1 MPRFAANISTMF
13 TEHTLV
19 DRVKAAGDAGF
30 EAVEC
35 QFPYEVLAA
44 DMKAALDAAGIP
56 LVLINTPPGDFAAG
70 ERGLAALPGRE
81 ADFRAAMAEALD
93 YAEAVGCRKIHVMA
107 GVLPE
112 GVTRDDGFTL
122 FGENLRHAVSET
134 DGRPVDM
141 LLIEPI
147 NTRDIPGYLLNRPEE
162 ARNLIES
169 IGAAVEPVGAADLR
183 LQYDFYH
190 TQIMRG
196 DVAKGLEAFW
206 PLIGH
211 VQFAGVPERQE
222 PDIGELNHTYLFE
235 CLDHLGYE
243 GWVGAEYFPAGRTEE
258 GLSWATAYDIHQKP
272 THLATGGT
280 LV

>member
-13 TEHTLV
+13 TEHALI
-19 DRVKAAGDAGF
+19 DRIDAASKAGF
-30 EAVEC
+30 KAVEC
-35 QFPYEVLAA
+35 QFPYEVPSDA
-44 DMKAALDAAGIP
+44 MKAALDAAGQH

-81 ADFRAAMAEALD
+81 AGFQKAFDEALD
-93 YAEAVGCRKIHVMA
+93 YAEAVGCRQIHVMA
-107 GVLPE
+107 GVLP
-112 GVTRDDGFTL
+112 DGFSRNDGFAL
-122 FGENLRHAVSET
+122 FEGNLRHAISAAE
-134 DGRPVDM
+134 GRAIDK

-162 ARNLIES
+162 ARDLITR
-169 IGAAVEPVGAADLR
+169 IGHAGLR

-196 DVAKGLEAFW
+196 DVAKGLEEFW

-211 VQFAGVPERQE
+211 VQFAGVPERHE
-222 PDIGELNHTYLFE
+222 PDVGELNCAYLFDR
-235 CLDHLGYE
+235 LDQLGYD
-243 GWVGAEYFPAGRTEE
+243 GWVGAEYIPAGRTED
-258 GLSWATAYDIHQKP
+258 GLSWASRYGIQATPI
-272 THLATGGT
+272 HLATGGT

>member
-13 TEHTLV
+13 TERPLIE
-19 DRVKAAGDAGF
+19 RVAAAANAGF

-35 QFPYEVLAA
+35 QFPYEVPAKQ
-44 DMKAALDAAGIP
+44 MKAALDEAGIP
-56 LVLINTPPGDFAAG
+56 LVLINTPPGDFDAG

-81 ADFRAAMAEALD
+81 ADFREAIDEALA
-93 YAEAVGCRKIHVMA
+93 YASAVGCQKIHVMA
-107 GVLPE
+107 GVRPE
-112 GVTRDDGFTL
+112 AVERDDCLAL
-122 FGENLRHAVSET
+122 FEQNLRHAASAS
-134 DGRPVDM
+134 DVDM

-147 NTRDIPGYLLNRPEE
+147 NTRDIPSYVLNTPEQ
-162 ARNLIES
+162 AAAIIER
-169 IGAAVEPVGAADLR
+169 VGATDIR

-196 DVAKGLEAFW
+196 DVAKGLEKFW

-222 PDIGELNHTYLFE
+222 PDIGELNCDYLFE
-235 CLDHLGYE
+235 CLDRLGYD
-243 GWVGAEYFPAGRTEE
+243 GWVGAEYFPAGETED
-258 GLSWATAYDIHQKP
+258 GLGWAVRYGIMPKA

>member
-13 TEHTLV
+13 TEHALV
-19 DRVKAAGDAGF
+19 DRVKAAADAGF

-35 QFPYEVLAA
+35 QFPYEVPAA

-56 LVLINTPPGDFAAG
+56 LILINTPPGDFEVG

-81 ADFRAAMAEALD
+81 ADFRAAIAEALD

-112 GVTRDDGFTL
+112 GVAREEGFAL
-122 FGENLRHAVSET
+122 FEQNLRHALEEAA
-134 DGRPVDM
+134 DRPIDM

-162 ARNLIES
+162 ARDV
-169 IGAAVEPVGAADLR
+169 IGAIGSANLR

-222 PDIGELNHTYLFE
+222 PDIGELNHTYLFA
-235 CLDHLGYE
+235 CLDRLGYE
-243 GWVGAEYFPAGRTEE
+243 GWVGAEYFPAGRTED
-258 GLSWATAYDIHQKP
+258 GLSWAAPYGIHPKP
-272 THLATGGT
+272 THLATRGT
-280 LV
+280 LI

>member
-13 TEHTLV
+13 TEHALI
-19 DRVKAAGDAGF
+19 DRVKAAADAGF
-30 EAVEC
+30 QAVEC
-35 QFPYEVLAA
+35 QFPYEVPATN
-44 DMKAALDAAGIP
+44 MKDALDAAGIP
-56 LVLINTPPGDFAAG
+56 LILINTPPGDFEAG

-81 ADFRAAMAEALD
+81 AEFRRAIDDALA
-93 YAEAVGCRKIHVMA
+93 YAEAVSCPKIHVMA
-107 GVLPE
+107 GVLPDGCSRE
-112 GVTRDDGFTL
+112 DGFAL
-122 FGENLRHAVSET
+122 FERNLRHAVAAA
-134 DGRPVDM
+134 DARPVEL

-162 ARNLIES
+162 AQSLIEA
-169 IGAAVEPVGAADLR
+169 IGSDRLR

-222 PDIGELNHTYLFE
+222 PDIGELHCDYLFT
-235 CLDHLGYE
+235 CLDRLGYD
-243 GWVGAEYFPAGRTEE
+243 GWVGAEYFPAGRTED
-258 GLSWATAYDIHQKP
+258 GLSWASRYGIRPKP
-272 THLATGGT
+272 THLATGGER
-280 LV
+280 V

>member
-13 TEHTLV
+13 TEHALI
-19 DRVKAAGDAGF
+19 DRVQAAADAGF

-35 QFPYEVLAA
+35 QFPYEVPA
-44 DMKAALDAAGIP
+44 DQMKARLDAAGIP
-56 LVLINTPPGDFAAG
+56 LVLINTPPGDFEAG
-70 ERGLAALPGRE
+70 ERGLAALPGRD
-81 ADFRAAMAEALD
+81 ADFREAMAEALA
-93 YAEAVGCRKIHVMA
+93 YAEAVACPKIHVMA

-112 GVTRDDGFTL
+112 SCSRNDGYSL
-122 FGENLRHAVSET
+122 FEQNLRHAIDAA
-134 DGRPVDM
+134 DGRAVEM

-162 ARNLIES
+162 AGDLIQRL
-169 IGAAVEPVGAADLR
+169 GASRLR

-196 DVAKGLEAFW
+196 DVAKGLEEFW

-222 PDIGELNHTYLFE
+222 PDIGELNCSYLFA
-235 CLDHLGYE
+235 CLDQLGYD
-243 GWVGAEYFPAGRTEE
+243 GWVGAEYFPKGRTED
-258 GLSWATAYDIHQKP
+258 GLSWAAPYGIRPKP
-272 THLATGGT
+272 THLATGGE

>member
-13 TEHTLV
+13 TERTLV
-19 DRVKAAGDAGF
+19 DRVKAAADAGF

-35 QFPYEVLAA
+35 QFPYEVPAA

-56 LVLINTPPGDFAAG
+56 LILINTPPGDFEAG

-81 ADFRAAMAEALD
+81 AEFRTAMADALD
-93 YAEAVGCRKIHVMA
+93 YAEVVGSRKIHVMA
-107 GVLPE
+107 GVLPD
-112 GVTRDDGFTL
+112 GVARDDGFAL
-122 FGENLRHAVSET
+122 FEENLRHAVSAA

-141 LLIEPI
+141 LLIEPV

-162 ARNLIES
+162 ARKLIES
-169 IGAAVEPVGAADLR
+169 IGSDTLR

-190 TQIMRG
+190 AQIMRG
-196 DVAKGLEAFW
+196 DVAKGLEEFW

-211 VQFAGVPERQE
+211 IQFAGVPERHE
-222 PDIGELNHTYLFE
+222 PDTGELNCAYLFD
-235 CLDHLGYE
+235 CLDRLGYD
-243 GWVGAEYFPAGRTEE
+243 GWTSAEYFPAGRTED
-258 GLSWATAYDIHQKP
+258 GLAWAAPYGIRPKP

>member
-13 TEHTLV
+13 TEHPLI
-19 DRVKAAGDAGF
+19 DRVRAAGEAGF

-35 QFPYEVLAA
+35 QFPYEVPAL
-44 DMKAALDAAGIP
+44 DMKAALEAAGIP
-56 LVLINTPPGDFAAG
+56 LVLINTPPGDFDAG

-81 ADFRAAMAEALD
+81 ADFRTAIAAALD
-93 YAEAVGCRKIHVMA
+93 YAETVGCRMIHVMA

-112 GVTRDDGFTL
+112 GASRDEAFSL
-122 FGENLRHAVSET
+122 FEQNLRYALADA
-134 DGRPVDM
+134 DGRPIDM

-162 ARNLIES
+162 ARDLMARID
-169 IGAAVEPVGAADLR
+169 APVLR

-196 DVAKGLEAFW
+196 DVAKGLNEFW

-222 PDIGELNHTYLFE
+222 PDIGELNCTYLFE
-235 CLDHLGYE
+235 RLDQLGYD
-243 GWVGAEYFPAGRTEE
+243 GWVGAEYFPAGKTED
-258 GLSWATAYDIHQKP
+258 GLSWAAPYGIRPKP

>member
-13 TEHTLV
+13 TEHALV
-19 DRVKAAGDAGF
+19 DRVKAAADAGF

-35 QFPYEVLAA
+35 QFPYEVPAVA
-44 DMKAALDAAGIP
+44 MKSALEAAGIP
-56 LVLINTPPGDFAAG
+56 LILINTPPGDFGAG

-81 ADFRAAMAEALD
+81 ADFRQAIATALD

-107 GVLPE
+107 GVLP
-112 GVTRDDGFTL
+112 DGISREKGFAL
-122 FGENLRHAVSET
+122 FARNLSHTVSEA
-134 DGRPVDM
+134 DGRPIDM

-147 NTRDIPGYLLNRPEE
+147 NTRDIPGYLMNKPEE
-162 ARNLIES
+162 ARGLIER
-169 IGAAVEPVGAADLR
+169 IGGPLLM

-196 DVAKGLEAFW
+196 DVAKGLEEFW

-222 PDIGELNHTYLFE
+222 PDIGELNCSYLFD
-235 CLDHLGYE
+235 CLDRLGYE
-243 GWVGAEYFPAGRTEE
+243 GWVGAEYIPAGKTED
-258 GLSWATAYDIHQKP
+258 GLSWAASYGIRPKSTN
-272 THLATGGT
+272 LATGGT

>member
-13 TEHTLV
+13 TEHALV
-19 DRVKAAGDAGF
+19 DRVAAAASAGF

-35 QFPYEVLAA
+35 QFPYEVPAVE
-44 DMKAALDAAGIP
+44 MKAALDAAGIP
-56 LVLINTPPGDFAAG
+56 LVLINTPPGDFEAG

-81 ADFRAAMAEALD
+81 ADFREAMTQALD
-93 YAEAVGCRKIHVMA
+93 YAEAVDCRMIHVMA
-107 GVLPE
+107 GVLPK
-112 GVTRDDGFTL
+112 GCSRDESFAL
-122 FGENLRHAVSET
+122 FEQNLRHAVSEA
-134 DGRPVDM
+134 DGRPIDM

-162 ARNLIES
+162 ARSLINS
-169 IGAAVEPVGAADLR
+169 IGAANLR

-196 DVAKGLEAFW
+196 DVAKGLEEFW

-222 PDIGELNHTYLFE
+222 PDIGELNCAYLFE
-235 CLDHLGYE
+235 RLDQLGYD
-243 GWVGAEYFPAGRTEE
+243 GWVGAEYFPAARTED
-258 GLSWATAYDIHQKP
+258 GLSWAASYGIHPRP
-272 THLATGGT
+272 TQLATGGT

>member
-13 TEHTLV
+13 TECPLI
-19 DRVKAAGDAGF
+19 DRVQAAADAGF

-35 QFPYEVLAA
+35 QFPYEIAPQ
-44 DMKAALDAAGIP
+44 DMKAKLDSVGIP
-56 LVLINTPPGDFAAG
+56 LVLINTPPGDFEAG

-81 ADFRAAMAEALD
+81 ADFRQALAEALA
-93 YAEAVGCRKIHVMA
+93 YAEAVACPKIHVMA

-112 GVTRDDGFTL
+112 ESADGEGLSL
-122 FGENLRHAVSET
+122 FEQNLRYAALEASDRRVE
-134 DGRPVDM
+134 M

-147 NTRDIPGYLLNRPEE
+147 NTRDIPGYVLTTPEQARELLDRLKVPN
-162 ARNLIES
+162 
-169 IGAAVEPVGAADLR
+169 LR

-196 DVAKGLEAFW
+196 DVAKGLEEFW

-222 PDIGELNHTYLFE
+222 PDVGELNCDYLFA
-235 CLDHLGYE
+235 CLDRLGYD
-243 GWVGAEYFPAGRTEE
+243 GWVGAEYFPLGRTED
-258 GLSWATAYDIHQKP
+258 GLSWASRYGIFAKSTL
-272 THLATGGT
+272 LADGS
-280 LV
+280 

>member
-13 TEHTLV
+13 TEHALI
-19 DRVKAAGDAGF
+19 DRVQAAADAGF
-30 EAVEC
+30 KAVEC
-35 QFPYEVLAA
+35 QFPYEIPA
-44 DMKAALDAAGIP
+44 DRMKARLDAAGIP

-81 ADFRAAMAEALD
+81 ADFRAAMAEALV
-93 YAEAVGCRKIHVMA
+93 YAEAVACPKIHIMA
-107 GVLPE
+107 GVLSKDMS
-112 GVTRDDGFTL
+112 RDDGLMAFVQ
-122 FGENLRHAVSET
+122 NLRHAVAAA
-134 DGRPVDM
+134 DDRPIEM

-162 ARNLIES
+162 ACDIIER
-169 IGAAVEPVGAADLR
+169 VGDDRLR

-222 PDIGELNHTYLFE
+222 PDIGELNSDYLFA
-235 CLDHLGYE
+235 CLDRLGYD
-243 GWVGAEYFPAGRTEE
+243 GWVGAEYFPAGRTED
-258 GLSWATAYDIHQKP
+258 GLSWASRYGIFARP
-272 THLATGGT
+272 THLAD
-280 LV
+280 

>member
-13 TEHTLV
+13 TEHALI
-19 DRVKAAGDAGF
+19 DRVQAAAAAGF

-35 QFPYEVLAA
+35 QFPYEVPA
-44 DMKAALDAAGIP
+44 DEMKAAFDEAGVP

-81 ADFRAAMAEALD
+81 ADFRVAIDLALD
-93 YAEAVGCRKIHVMA
+93 YAEAVGCRQIHVMA
-107 GVLPE
+107 GVLPD
-112 GVTRDDGFTL
+112 GVSRDDGFLL
-122 FGENLRHAVSET
+122 FEQNLRHAVSAAE
-134 DGRPVDM
+134 GRQIDA

-162 ARNLIES
+162 ARDLITR
-169 IGAAVEPVGAADLR
+169 VGAANLR

-196 DVAKGLEAFW
+196 DLAKGLEEFW

-222 PDIGELNHTYLFE
+222 PDIGELNCHYLFD
-235 CLDHLGYE
+235 CLDRLGYA
-243 GWVGAEYFPAGRTEE
+243 GWVGAEYVPAGRTED
-258 GLSWATAYDIHQKP
+258 GLSWASRYGIFQKP
-272 THLATGGT
+272 THLA
-280 LV
+280 